1 MERRFRV
8 RLEELLDDADVPAGL
23 LRGVLPRLQTFLE
36 PFVAS
41 LARAEQRHNAQHY
54 VQGLLSDLEDK
65 NAEAIA
71 YLHDQ
76 QRQALQKFLGQSLWD
91 HEPLLDELVRQVG
104 TALGEPDGVLV
115 LDPSA
120 FPKKGTESVG
130 VQRQWCGRLGKVDNC
145 QVGLYLGYVSRRE
158 HALVDVRLYLPQ
170 EWAKDRSRCTKAGV
184 PKALRFRTRHQLALQ
199 MLDQRGP
206 LLPHAWVT
214 GDAEMGR
221 CAWFRK
227 ELRKRQ
233 ECYLLAVPSNTQ
245 IRDLAA
251 PSPAGSGRGRPRR
264 APFVRVDEWA
274 RARADDAWQT
284 IEVRAGDKGPLVVQ
298 GTRTLV
304 QARSQRRVS
313 DEVEWLVVF
322 REQQGDGSWEHDYLL
337 AEAPLTTSLAEFA
350 RVFKAEHRVEE
361 CLQRAKGEAGLAD
374 YQVRTWE
381 GWHHHQAL
389 SLVATWF
396 LTQEARRGKNT
407 DAGADRAAGAA
418 AHRGDSGARPGL
430 PPCRTPPPHNT
441 PLAEAQRAGAA
452 VSLEATQPLAA
463 TTVGTENLTDTA
475 ELLAVQRNG
484 F

>member
-8 RLEELLDDADVPAGL
+8 RLEELLDEADVPAGL

-91 HEPLLDELVRQVG
+91 HEPLLDELVRQVA
-104 TALGEPDGVLV
+104 TELGEPDGVLV

-120 FPKKGTESVG
+120 FPKKGAASVG

-170 EWAKDRSRCTKAGV
+170 EWAKDRPRRLKAGV
-184 PKALRFRTRHQLALQ
+184 PKAVRFRTRHQLALE
-199 MLDQRGP
+199 MLDQRGA

-214 GDAEMGR
+214 GDDEMGR

-251 PSPAGSGRGRPRR
+251 EDPPGSGRGRPRR
-264 APFVRVDEWA
+264 APFVRVDAWA
-274 RARADDAWQT
+274 RAQAADAWQT
-284 IEVRAGDKGPLVVQ
+284 LEVRAGDKGPLVVQ

-304 QARSQRRVS
+304 QARYQRRVS
-313 DEVEWLVVF
+313 DAVEWLVVF
-322 REQQGDGSWEHDYLL
+322 REQQGDGTWKHDYLL
-337 AEAPLTTSLAEFA
+337 AAAPLTTSLVEFA
-350 RVFKAEHRVEE
+350 RVFKAEHMIED
-361 CLQRAKGEAGLAD
+361 CLKRAKGEAGLAD

-381 GWHHHQAL
+381 GWHHHQTLA
-389 SLVATWF
+389 LVATWF
-396 LTQEARRGKNT
+396 LTQETRRGKNT
-407 DAGADRAAGAA
+407 DAGADRAASAVADG
-418 AHRGDSGARPGL
+418 GDLEPGPGL
-430 PPCRTPPPHNT
+430 PPCRAPASHGE
-441 PLAEAQRAGAA
+441 PLAEAQRGGPILP
-452 VSLEATQPLAA
+452 LEATQPLAA
-463 TTVGTENLTDTA
+463 TTV
-475 ELLAVQRNG
+475 
-484 F
+484 

>member
-1 MERRFRV
+1 MEKRFRV
-8 RLEELLDDADVPAGL
+8 RLEELLDEAEVPPGL

-54 VQGLLSDLEDK
+54 VQGLLSDLQDK

-76 QRQALQKFLGQSLWD
+76 ERQALQKFLGQSPWD
-91 HEPLLDELVRQVG
+91 HQPLLDELVRQVA
-104 TALGEPDGVLV
+104 TELGEPDGVLV

-170 EWAKDRSRCTKAGV
+170 QWAKDRLRRTKAGV
-184 PKALRFRTRHQLALQ
+184 PRAVRFHTRHQLALQ
-199 MLDQRGP
+199 LLDQRGP

-214 GDAEMGR
+214 GDDEMGR

-245 IRDLAA
+245 VRDLAA
-251 PSPAGSGRGRPRR
+251 EEPPGSGRGRRRR
-264 APFVRVDEWA
+264 APFVRVDAWA
-274 RARADDAWQT
+274 RAQAADAWQT
-284 IEVRAGDKGPLVVQ
+284 LEVRAGEKGPLVVQ

-304 QARSQRRVS
+304 QARYQQRVS
-313 DEVEWLVVF
+313 DAVEWLVVF
-322 REQQGDGSWEHDYLL
+322 RAQQGDGTWKHDYLL

-350 RVFKAEHRVEE
+350 RVFQAEHRIEE
-361 CLQRAKGEAGLAD
+361 CLQRAKGQAGLAD

-381 GWHHHQAL
+381 GWHHHQTL

-396 LTQEARRGKNT
+396 LTQETRRGKNT
-407 DAGADRAAGAA
+407 DASVDRAAGAA
-418 AHRGDSGARPGL
+418 AHRGDLDAGAGL
-430 PPCRTPPPHNT
+430 PPCRASSSHGE
-441 PLAEAQRAGAA
+441 PLAEAQRAGP
-452 VSLEATQPLAA
+452 VLSLEATQPLAA
-463 TTVGTENLTDTA
+463 TTV
-475 ELLAVQRNG
+475 
-484 F
+484 

>member
-8 RLEELLDDADVPAGL
+8 RLEELLDAAEVPPGL

-41 LARAEQRHNAQHY
+41 LSRAEQRHNAQHY
-54 VQGLLSDLEDK
+54 VQGLLSELDEK

-76 QRQALQKFLGQSLWD
+76 ERQALQKFLGQSPWD

-130 VQRQWCGRLGKVDNC
+130 VQRQWCGRLGKLDNC

-170 EWAKDRSRCTKAGV
+170 EWAQDRPRRSKAGV
-184 PKALRFRTRHQLALQ
+184 PKTVRFRTRHQLALEL
-199 MLDQRGP
+199 LDQRSS

-214 GDAEMGR
+214 GDDEMGR

-251 PSPAGSGRGRPRR
+251 GELPGSGRGRPRR
-264 APFVRVDEWA
+264 APFVGVDAWA
-274 RARADDAWQT
+274 RAQTADAWQT
-284 IEVRAGDKGPLVVQ
+284 IEVRAGEKGPLVVQ

-304 QARSQRRVS
+304 QARYQGRVS

-322 REQQGDGSWEHDYLL
+322 REQQSDGTWKHDYLL
-337 AEAPLTTSLAEFA
+337 AEAPLTTSLVEFA
-350 RVFKAEHRVEE
+350 RVFKAEHRIEE

-396 LTQEARRGKNT
+396 LTQQTRRGKNT
-407 DAGADRAAGAA
+407 GAGADGAAGAA
-418 AHRGDSGARPGL
+418 AHRGDLEPSPGQ
-430 PPCRTPPPHNT
+430 PPCCAPSPHDE
-441 PLAEAQRAGAA
+441 PLAEAQRGSS
-452 VSLEATQPLAA
+452 VLPLEPTQPLAA
-463 TTVGTENLTDTA
+463 TTV
-475 ELLAVQRNG
+475 
-484 F
+484 

>member
-8 RLEELLDDADVPAGL
+8 RLEELLSDAEVPPGL
-23 LRGVLPRLQTFLE
+23 LRGVRPRLQTFLE

-54 VQGLLSDLEDK
+54 IQGLLSELDDK

-76 QRQALQKFLGQSLWD
+76 ERQALQKFLGQSRWD
-91 HEPLLDELVRQVG
+91 HGPLLDELVRQVG

-130 VQRQWCGRLGKVDNC
+130 VQRQWCGRLGKLDNC

-170 EWAKDRSRCTKAGV
+170 EWAQDRPRRTKAGV
-184 PKALRFRTRHQLALQ
+184 PKTVRFRTRHQLALQ
-199 MLDQRGP
+199 LLDQRGP

-214 GDAEMGR
+214 GDDEMGR

-251 PSPAGSGRGRPRR
+251 GEPPGSGRGRPRR
-264 APFVRVDEWA
+264 APFVGVDAWA
-274 RARADDAWQT
+274 RGQAANAWQT
-284 IEVRAGDKGPLVVQ
+284 IEVRAGEKGPLVVQ

-304 QARSQRRVS
+304 QARYQRRVS

-322 REQQGDGSWEHDYLL
+322 REQQSDGTWKHDYLL
-337 AEAPLTTSLAEFA
+337 AEAPLTTARAEFA
-350 RVFKAEHRVEE
+350 RVFKAEHKIEE

-396 LTQEARRGKNT
+396 LTQETRRGKNT
-407 DAGADRAAGAA
+407 DAGADGVAGAA
-418 AHRGDSGARPGL
+418 AERGDLEPGPGL
-430 PPCRTPPPHNT
+430 PPRRAPSSHGE
-441 PLAEAQRAGAA
+441 PLAEAQRGGP
-452 VSLEATQPLAA
+452 VLPLEAAQPLAA
-463 TTVGTENLTDTA
+463 TTV
-475 ELLAVQRNG
+475 
-484 F
+484 